1 MIIPIIYRYSIIYQ
15 AQYYLYV
22 EMYNFH
28 DRNESAA
35 CEKKEEKTIS
45 SGLRGRRVFFYA
57 RGWRVSKERKRENMF
72 VCVCVC
78 VYGTPSQ
85 GFTLE
90 GPRVAPSTL
99 IS

>member
-57 RGWRVSKERKRENMF
+57 RGWRVSKERKREY
-72 VCVCVC
+72 VCMCVC
-78 VYGTPSQ
+78 VYGTLSQ